1 MAFEN
6 IANIYLCREIFL
18 CMNSFAWCAC
28 LCMCV
33 SSIRIFIL
41 IFACHFFFSDRMEI
55 INDTPEMDGIK
66 EARPIQIVTTEND
79 HTFILDEDTLTE
91 VLLQDHI
98 KDRFVVVVSVA
109 GAFRKG
115 KSFLLDFFLRYLYAR
130 VSWMVFISSTNTL
143 ISPNTSDLMVNF
155 VNFCLV
161 WDKRCHWLD
170 REGGWTVTWVFMARR
185 IGTWYNRYFNVVRH
199 FYVGF

>member
-1 MAFEN
+1 MPFEK
-6 IANIYLCREIFL
+6 IANTYLYIVSFHCILIRLLGVRVYLCVYSIIKIFV
-18 CMNSFAWCAC
+18 FG
-28 LCMCV
+28 
-33 SSIRIFIL
+33 FD
-41 IFACHFFFSDRMEI
+41 FFFSDRMEI
-55 INDTPEMDGIK
+55 INDTAEMDGIK

-130 VSWMVFISSTNTL
+130 VN
-143 ISPNTSDLMVNF
+143 
-155 VNFCLV
+155 
-161 WDKRCHWLD
+161 
-170 REGGWTVTWVFMARR
+170 
-185 IGTWYNRYFNVVRH
+185 
-199 FYVGF
+199 